1 MPAFC
6 GASPTLRPTLDV
18 QHRAI
23 EPWTPGVTKE
33 GLGRGVGGRLK
44 SGRSE

>member
-6 GASPTLRPTLDV
+6 GASPTLLPTPDV
-18 QHRAI
+18 QHQAI

-33 GLGRGVGGRLK
+33 GLGRGVRDRLK
-44 SGRSE
+44 SGGSE